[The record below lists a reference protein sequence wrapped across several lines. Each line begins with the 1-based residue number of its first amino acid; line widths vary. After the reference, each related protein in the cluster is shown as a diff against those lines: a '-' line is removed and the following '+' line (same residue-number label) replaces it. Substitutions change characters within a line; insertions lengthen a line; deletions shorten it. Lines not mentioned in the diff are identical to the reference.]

1 MQTQIIGNWGESYA
15 CDYLNRQG
23 LKILSRN
30 FRAKTGE
37 IDIIAQD
44 DDYLVFIEVRVRF
57 NKMHSNAAESINLS
71 KQRKILKTAEFYLQ
85 KFNYRGKCRIDVIAI
100 DRSETPPKL
109 DWIKN
114 AISY

>member
-15 CDYLNRQG
+15 CEYLSQQG
-23 LKILSRN
+23 LIILCRN
-30 FRAKTGE
+30 FRAKMGE

-44 DDYLVFIEVRVRF
+44 HDYLVFIEVRVRF
-57 NKMHSNAAESINLS
+57 NKMYANAAESINLS
-71 KQRKILKTAEFYLQ
+71 KQRKILKTSEFYLQ
-85 KFNYRGKCRIDVIAI
+85 KFNYKGKCRIDVVAI
-100 DRSETPPKL
+100 DRAETPPQL

>member
-15 CDYLNRQG
+15 CDYLIQHG

-44 DDYLVFIEVRVRF
+44 HDYLVFVEVRVRF
-57 NKMHSNAAESINLS
+57 NKMHSNAAESINLA
-71 KQRKILKTAEFYLQ
+71 KRRKILKTAEFYLQ
-85 KFNYRGKCRIDVIAI
+85 KFNYQGKCRIDVIAI
-100 DRSETPPKL
+100 DRAKIPPTL
-109 DWIKN
+109 EWIKN